1 MAGGGQQWRKSG
13 QTRFVAWHNPRMS
26 SAPADR
32 IFFGGDV
39 VTVDARDTIAAAVAV
54 RDGRIAAVGRRDD
67 VMALAGPQ
75 TVLTDLGGRALLPGF
90 IDAHGHV
97 ALTAQKLASANLSP
111 RPVGPVSCMAD
122 LQRELREHI
131 ERRVIGPGEWV
142 IGMGYDDTGMEERRH
157 PDRDDLDAVSR
168 EHPVVAL
175 HISAH
180 LLAANTTALE
190 LAGISAATLDPEGGR
205 IRRRENAEPTGV
217 LEETAMTP
225 VFMRLP
231 QPSIEVAA
239 EQLLTAL
246 EYYASFGATTA
257 QEALLFQPAFLQA
270 ARALEADG
278 RLPLDVIAYPMY
290 LLASQMMTPEADA
303 GRFRLGGVKLT
314 TDGSIQ
320 GYTAYLSR
328 PYHAQPEGRDGAY
341 AGFPTFEA
349 QGKLDAA
356 VADGYAQGWQVLA
369 HANGDAAIG
378 MVIEAARAAEE
389 AYPGRDR
396 RTTIIHAQT
405 VREDQL
411 DAVKALG
418 LYLSFFPGHVYY
430 WGDRHHDI
438 FLGPERA
445 ARINPMR
452 SALDR
457 GIPITL
463 HHDSPVTPPD
473 ILTVVWSAV
482 NRVTSGGHELG
493 PEQRLTPRE
502 AVRAVTIDAARQLFE
517 EERKG
522 SIEMGK
528 LADLVVLSA
537 NPLSVEPMSIRDLT
551 VKETVKEGETV
562 FKRGGS

>member
-1 MAGGGQQWRKSG
+1 MSG
-13 QTRFVAWHNPRMS
+13 
-26 SAPADR
+26 APADR

-39 VTVDARDTIAAAVAV
+39 VTVDDDDRVVDAVAV
-54 RDGRIAAVGRRDD
+54 ADRRIAAVGRRDD
-67 VMALAGPQ
+67 VMALRGPG
-75 TVLTDLGGRALLPGF
+75 TEVTDLGGRALLPGF
-90 IDAHGHV
+90 IDAHGHL

-111 RPVGPVSCMAD
+111 PPIGRVTCIGD
-122 LQRELREHI
+122 LQREMREQI
-131 ERRVIGPGEWV
+131 ERRDLRAGAWA
-142 IGMGYDDTGMEERRH
+142 IGMGYDDTDMEERRH
-157 PDRDDLDAVSR
+157 QDRDDLDAVSR

-180 LLAANTTALE
+180 LLAANSRALD
-190 LAGISAATLDPEGGR
+190 LAGISGMTPDPEGGR
-205 IRRRENAEPTGV
+205 IRRRENGEPTGV
-217 LEETAMTP
+217 LEETAMNA
-225 VFMRLP
+225 VFARLP
-231 QPSIEVAA
+231 QPSAEEAEEQTLAA
-239 EQLLTAL
+239 MG
-246 EYYASFGATTA
+246 YYTSFGATTA
-257 QEALLFQPAFLQA
+257 QEAALFSPSFMQA
-270 ARALEADG
+270 CLCLSEAG
-278 RLPLDVIAYPMY
+278 EMPLDVVAYPLY
-290 LLASQMMTPEADA
+290 TLARGMLSADSGHGLG
-303 GRFRLGGVKLT
+303 GRFRFGGMKLL

-328 PYHAQPEGRDGAY
+328 PYYTVAADREPLY
-341 AGFPTFEA
+341 AGFPTFES
-349 QGKLDAA
+349 QEKLNAA
-356 VADGYAQGWQVLA
+356 VADGYENGWQVLA

-389 AYPGRDR
+389 SHPGGDR

-405 VREDQL
+405 IREEQL
-411 DAVKALG
+411 DEIRELG
-418 LYLSFFPGHVYY
+418 LYVSFFPGHVYY
-430 WGDRHHDI
+430 WGDRHRDV

-482 NRVTSGGHELG
+482 NRVTSGGRELG

-522 SIEMGK
+522 SIEVGK
-528 LADLVVLSA
+528 MADLVVLSA
-537 NPLSVEPMSIRDLT
+537 NPLTVDPMKIREIAVD
-551 VKETVKEGETV
+551 ETIKEGETV
-562 FKRGGS
+562 FTRDRV

>member
-1 MAGGGQQWRKSG
+1 
-13 QTRFVAWHNPRMS
+13 
-26 SAPADR
+26 
-32 IFFGGDV
+32 
-39 VTVDARDTIAAAVAV
+39 
-54 RDGRIAAVGRRDD
+54 
-67 VMALAGPQ
+67 
-75 TVLTDLGGRALLPGF
+75 
-90 IDAHGHV
+90 
-97 ALTAQKLASANLSP
+97 
-111 RPVGPVSCMAD
+111 
-122 LQRELREHI
+122 
-131 ERRVIGPGEWV
+131 
-142 IGMGYDDTGMEERRH
+142 
-157 PDRDDLDAVSR
+157 
-168 EHPVVAL
+168 
-175 HISAH
+175 
-180 LLAANTTALE
+180 
-190 LAGISAATLDPEGGR
+190 
-205 IRRRENAEPTGV
+205 
-217 LEETAMTP
+217 
-225 VFMRLP
+225 
-231 QPSIEVAA
+231 
-239 EQLLTAL
+239 
-246 EYYASFGATTA
+246 
-257 QEALLFQPAFLQA
+257 
-270 ARALEADG
+270 
-278 RLPLDVIAYPMY
+278 
-290 LLASQMMTPEADA
+290 
-303 GRFRLGGVKLT
+303 
-314 TDGSIQ
+314 
-320 GYTAYLSR
+320 
-328 PYHAQPEGRDGAY
+328 
-341 AGFPTFEA
+341 
-349 QGKLDAA
+349 
-356 VADGYAQGWQVLA
+356 
-369 HANGDAAIG
+369 